1 MACEWAPVY
10 VVPVNEVPA
19 NGVYEREPCS
29 GGCSYIAVSY
39 THLTLPTILRV

>member
-29 GGCSYIAVSY
+29 GGER
-39 THLTLPTILRV
+39 TLFVGTFEQA

>member
-29 GGCSYIAVSY
+29 GGVFLYRLS
-39 THLTLPTILRV
+39 T

>member
-29 GGCSYIAVSY
+29 GGGSGLCLWEPLNRLS
-39 THLTLPTILRV
+39 RW

>member
-29 GGCSYIAVSY
+29 GGSGLCLWEPLNRLS
-39 THLTLPTILRV
+39 RW